1 MVIVAAREV
10 AARENAAEL
19 WWHRW
24 VYRSLLSMSAL
35 ALIYAIASLTLG
47 WSTMADAVA
56 GLWAS
61 GRLQLVIG
69 LVFLGVGLRAAR
81 WHYFIRHLGWI
92 VPLWPSLVAFVAS
105 FALTATPGKA
115 GEVVKA
121 ALLRERYGIPVA
133 QSAGVLVIERQTD
146 LIAVLILAV
155 GGAIAFSA
163 LHAYAIVAAVL
174 MGIGFVVLAAHGF
187 HDWVLDWLPRT
198 AWLNALT
205 ARLRELL
212 RTIRA
217 LLRPTPLAIGVGLAL
232 LSWSAEAGAMAVL
245 ANALLAT
252 PVEVSLWM
260 ACAIFGLATLA
271 GALSMLPGGVGGFE
285 AATVWIFVQL
295 GATAANSAVV
305 AMIFRLCTLWLMSVI
320 GLAFMLTW
328 LLLGSRA
335 AR

>member
-1 MVIVAAREV
+1 MVIVAARGT
-10 AARENAAEL
+10 AAEP

-35 ALIYAIASLTLG
+35 ALLYAIASLTLG

-56 GLWAS
+56 GLCAS

-81 WHYFIRHLGWI
+81 WHYFIRHLGWM
-92 VPLWPSLVAFVAS
+92 VPLGPSLFAFVAS

-115 GEVVKA
+115 GEVVKS
-121 ALLRERYGIPVA
+121 ALLRGRYGIPVA

-146 LIAVLILAV
+146 VIAVLMLAV

-174 MGIGFVVLAAHGF
+174 MGIGFVGLAAAHGF

-260 ACAIFGLATLA
+260 ACGIFGLATLA

-320 GLAFMLTW
+320 GLVFMVTW
-328 LLLGSRA
+328 LLLANRA